1 MTALRL
7 RRAAPY
13 RILGAMRAIQIS
25 RHGGPEVLTPVEV
38 DEPSPGP
45 GEVLVRTRAIG
56 VNFIDTYFREGV
68 YARELPFVPGS
79 EGVGVIEAVGE
90 GTPDLVAGDR
100 VAWCQVPSSY
110 AQYVVAPAES
120 VVTVPEGIDD
130 DVAASMLLQGLTA
143 HYLITDTHRA
153 SAGDH
158 VLITAG
164 AGGVGQLLIQLAVA
178 HGFRVI
184 TTTSTEEKADLCR
197 DLGAHHVLLYPEA
210 TPERVRE
217 LAEGGVAAVFDGV
230 GRDTF
235 DDSLAVLARR
245 GTLVLFGA
253 ASGPVPPVD
262 PQRLNAAGS
271 VFLTRPTL
279 ADYIATTEE
288 FRGRAGEVLEGLV
301 DGTLR
306 LSVGATFGLSEAAEA
321 HRALQERRTTGSVTL
336 DPDR

>member
-1 MTALRL
+1 
-7 RRAAPY
+7 
-13 RILGAMRAIQIS
+13 MRAIQIS
-25 RHGGPEVLTPVEV
+25 SHGGPEVLTPAEV
-38 DEPSPGP
+38 NVPTPGP

-56 VNFIDTYFREGV
+56 VNYIDTYFREGI
-68 YARELPFVPGS
+68 YERELPFIPGS
-79 EGVGVIEAVGE
+79 EGAGVIEAVGE
-90 GTPDLVAGDR
+90 GTRDLVVGDR
-100 VAWCQVPSSY
+100 VAWCQVPESY
-110 AQYVVAPAES
+110 AEYVVAPAES
-120 VVTVPEGIDD
+120 VVTVPDEVDD

-153 SAGDH
+153 SAGDT
-158 VLITAG
+158 VLVTAG

-178 HGFRVI
+178 HGFRVV
-184 TTTSTEEKADLCR
+184 TTTSTAEKAELCR
-197 DLGAHHVLLYPEA
+197 ELGAHHVLLYPEA
-210 TPERVRE
+210 TPDRVRE
-217 LAEGGVAAVFDGV
+217 LSGGGVATVFDGV

-235 DDSLAVLARR
+235 DDSLASLARR

-288 FRGRAGEVLEGLV
+288 FRARAGEVLEGVV

-306 LSVGATFGLSEAAEA
+306 LSVGASFALSEAAEA
-321 HRALQERRTTGSVTL
+321 HRALQGRRTTGSVTL
-336 DPDR
+336 DPGR